1 MNIPFFRGVEFGIT
15 QKTVVE
21 RVHCWLINLIVIKAK
36 IMVAI
41 LHSTKRNVERGWEE
55 KDLGF
60 LQYHAVIWLVLG

>member
-41 LHSTKRNVERGWEE
+41 LHSTKRNVERG
-55 KDLGF
+55 
-60 LQYHAVIWLVLG
+60 